1 MKQHLKPFTEHLQTQ
16 DLSPNTVEAY
26 GRDVTRF
33 SKWLTERVGENVP
46 PVEVTTFDV
55 QKYRDHLVDLGRKPA
70 TVNRRLAGLRAF
82 FDWAVEAGEAASNP
96 AADVNGVEQSRRVP
110 KSLDG
115 QDVYRLQREA
125 AAQRQLAEAK
135 AGEGNVT
142 PTVVYA
148 RRDEALLNLFLYT
161 GLRVGE
167 AAALRLDDVI
177 LNERSGRVI
186 VRAGK
191 GRKYREIPLHKE
203 ARKALAAYLAV
214 RPEGGDKQHPKDD
227 HFFLGQRGPLRERGM
242 QMRLA
247 ALGEAAGVEVTPH
260 MLRHT
265 FATRMLREAD
275 VDLVMVSTLLGHS
288 DVTTT
293 AIYTQP
299 NEADLAEAVERLG

>member
-1 MKQHLKPFTEHLQTQ
+1 MEQHLEPFTQHLQTQ
-16 DLSPNTVEAY
+16 DLSPNTVKAY
-26 GRDVTRF
+26 SRDVTRF
-33 SKWLTERVGENVP
+33 SAWLREKVGQDVP
-46 PVEVTTFDV
+46 PVEVTAFDV
-55 QKYRDHLVDLGRKPA
+55 QSYRDHLIDQGRKPA

-96 AADVNGVEQSRRVP
+96 AADVNGVEQSRQVP
-110 KSLDG
+110 KSLNA

-125 AAQRQLAEAK
+125 AAQRQMAEAK
-135 AGEGNVT
+135 AGEGHVT
-142 PTVVYA
+142 ATVVYA

-203 ARKALAAYLAV
+203 ARKALSAYLAV
-214 RPEGGDKQHPKDD
+214 RPDSEDD
-227 HFFLGQRGPLRERGM
+227 HFFLGQRGALQERGM
-242 QMRLA
+242 QMRIT
-247 ALGEAAGVEVTPH
+247 ALGEAAGVAVTPH

-275 VDLVMVSTLLGHS
+275 VDLVTVSTLLGHS

-299 NEADLAEAVERLG
+299 NEADLTEAVERLG

>member
-1 MKQHLKPFTEHLQTQ
+1 MKQHLEPFTEHLHVQ
-16 DLSPNTVEAY
+16 DLSANTVKAY
-26 GRDVTRF
+26 TRDVTRF
-33 SKWLTERVGENVP
+33 SKWLTERIGESVP
-46 PVEVTTFDV
+46 PVEVTTFDI

-70 TVNRRLAGLRAF
+70 TINRRLAGLRAF
-82 FDWAVEAGEAASNP
+82 FDWAVQAGEASSNP
-96 AADVNGVEQSRRVP
+96 ATTVNGVEQSRQVP
-110 KSLDG
+110 KSLDA
-115 QDVYRLQREA
+115 QAVYKLQRTA

-148 RRDEALLNLFLYT
+148 RRDEALLNLIVYT

-167 AAALRLDDVI
+167 VASLRMDDVI
-177 LNERSGRVI
+177 LNERSGLVI

-203 ARKALAAYLAV
+203 ARKALSAYLEV
-214 RPEGGDKQHPKDD
+214 RPESEND
-227 HFFLGQRGPLRERGM
+227 HFFLGQRGPLQERGM
-242 QMRLA
+242 QTRLSS
-247 ALGEAAGVEVTPH
+247 LGEAAGVEVTPH
-260 MLRHT
+260 VLRHT

-275 VDLVMVSTLLGHS
+275 VDLVTVSKLLGHS

-299 NEADLAEAVERLG
+299 NEADLAEAVERLD